1 MPLSC
6 PKRQMPLKV
15 NNLIIKGSRI
25 LITYRWDANMS
36 TLADNEVL
44 EIYTIVLRPLWKVR
58 VVLEIVKT

>member
-6 PKRQMPLKV
+6 PKRPLKV

-25 LITYRWDANMS
+25 LITNCWDANMS

-44 EIYTIVLRPLWKVR
+44 EIYTIILRPLWKVR
-58 VVLEIVKT
+58 VVLEIVRT